1 MNHIIQM
8 KKTLIL
14 GLLAACAVGCHAAGE
29 GDDPVIMTVNG
40 KPVLKSEFE
49 YSYRKNNGED
59 VIDHKTVKEY
69 VELFANYKRKVEAAL
84 EAHLDTLSSYQQE
97 FRQYRDQQVLP
108 TIISE
113 ADVDNEARVIYQET
127 KDRIGPDGLVSLQH
141 ILLRVGQNDSE
152 SVKQSQA
159 QRADSVYQALM
170 NGADFSELARRVSQ
184 DPGSAPSGGELPW
197 LSKGQ
202 TLPAFDAAAFALK
215 EGEISRPVL
224 TEVGYHVI
232 KMKARK
238 QLEPYEEVKN
248 DIYQFIEK
256 REIRESIARNRVKA
270 MAEGSGKTE
279 QQIMDESADSIS
291 AINQDMKYLI
301 KEYHDGLLLYEI
313 SNREVWEKA
322 SKDEPGLQV
331 FYNKNKKKYKW
342 DEPRFKGIAYHT
354 RDAKDVEAVKKCL
367 KKEPFSKWADILRTT
382 FNNDSVL
389 RIRAEKGI
397 FKKGDNGLV
406 DKEQFKVADAK
417 VKEIKDFPYT
427 STYGKMLKGPEEMD
441 DVRGLVVGDY
451 QDSMEKAWVEQLK
464 KRYPVSVDEKVLS
477 TVKADK

>member
-1 MNHIIQM
+1 M

-14 GLLAACAVGCHAAGE
+14 GLLACAVGCYAAGAD
-29 GDDPVIMTVNG
+29 DDPVIMTVNG
-40 KPVLKSEFE
+40 KPVPKSEFE
-49 YSYRKNNGED
+49 YSYHKNNGED

-84 EAHLDTLSSYQQE
+84 DAHLDTLSSYNQE

-108 TIISE
+108 TIITD
-113 ADVDNEARVIYQET
+113 ADVDAEARKIYQET

-141 ILLRVGQNDSE
+141 ILLRVGQNDDE

-159 QRADSVYQALM
+159 QRADSVWQALQG
-170 NGADFSELARRVSQ
+170 GADFSELARRVSQ
-184 DPGSAPSGGELPW
+184 DPGSASNGGELPW

-248 DIYQFIEK
+248 DIYRFIEQ
-256 REIRESIARNRVKA
+256 RNIRESIARNRVKA

-279 QQIMDESADSIS
+279 QQVMDERADSVS
-291 AINQDMKYLI
+291 AISQDMKYLI

-322 SKDEPGLQV
+322 SKDEAGLQS
-331 FYNKNKKKYKW
+331 FYKKNKKKYKW

-354 RDAKDVEAVKKCL
+354 RDAKDIEAVKKSL
-367 KKEPFSKWADILRTT
+367 KKVPFSKWAEVLRTT

-406 DKEQFKVADAK
+406 DKEQFKVDDAK
-417 VKEIKDFPYT
+417 IKEIKDFPNT
-427 STYGKMLKGPEEMD
+427 STYGKMLKAPEEMD
-441 DVRGLVVGDY
+441 DVRNLVVGDY
-451 QDSMEKAWVEQLK
+451 QDFMEKAWIEQLK
-464 KRYPVSVDEKVLS
+464 KRYPVVVNEEVLS

>member
-1 MNHIIQM
+1 M

-14 GLLAACAVGCHAAGE
+14 GLLACAVGCHAAGAD
-29 GDDPVIMTVNG
+29 DDPVIMTVNG
-40 KPVLKSEFE
+40 KPVPKSEFE
-49 YSYRKNNGED
+49 YSYHKNNGED

-84 EAHLDTLSSYQQE
+84 DAHLDTLSSYNQE

-108 TIISE
+108 TIITD
-113 ADVDNEARVIYQET
+113 ADVDAEARKIYQET

-141 ILLRVGQNDSE
+141 ILLRVGQNDDE

-159 QRADSVYQALM
+159 QRADSVWQALQ

-184 DPGSAPSGGELPW
+184 DPGSAANGGELPW

-248 DIYQFIEK
+248 DIYRFIEQ
-256 REIRESIARNRVKA
+256 RNIRESIARNRVKA
-270 MAEGSGKTE
+270 MAESSGKTE
-279 QQIMDESADSIS
+279 QQVMDERADSIS
-291 AINQDMKYLI
+291 AISQDMKYLI

-322 SKDEPGLQV
+322 SKDEAGLQS
-331 FYNKNKKKYKW
+331 FYKKNKKKYKW

-354 RDAKDVEAVKKCL
+354 RDAKDIEAVKKSL
-367 KKEPFSKWADILRTT
+367 KKVPFSKWAEVLRTT

-406 DKEQFKVADAK
+406 DKEQFKVDDAK
-417 VKEIKDFPYT
+417 IKEIKDFPNT
-427 STYGKMLKGPEEMD
+427 STYGKMLKAPEEMD
-441 DVRGLVVGDY
+441 DVRNLVVGDY
-451 QDSMEKAWVEQLK
+451 QDFMEKAWIEQLK
-464 KRYPVSVDEKVLS
+464 KRYPVVVNEEVLS

>member
-1 MNHIIQM
+1 
-8 KKTLIL
+8 
-14 GLLAACAVGCHAAGE
+14 
-29 GDDPVIMTVNG
+29 
-40 KPVLKSEFE
+40 
-49 YSYRKNNGED
+49 
-59 VIDHKTVKEY
+59 
-69 VELFANYKRKVEAAL
+69 
-84 EAHLDTLSSYQQE
+84 
-97 FRQYRDQQVLP
+97 
-108 TIISE
+108 
-113 ADVDNEARVIYQET
+113 
-127 KDRIGPDGLVSLQH
+127 
-141 ILLRVGQNDSE
+141 
-152 SVKQSQA
+152 
-159 QRADSVYQALM
+159 VYQALM

-184 DPGSAPSGGELPW
+184 DQGSAPSGGELPG

-279 QQIMDESADSIS
+279 QQIMDERADSIS

-354 RDAKDVEAVKKCL
+354 RDAKDVEAVKKSL

-441 DVRGLVVGDY
+441 DVRSLVVGDY

>member
-1 MNHIIQM
+1 
-8 KKTLIL
+8 
-14 GLLAACAVGCHAAGE
+14 
-29 GDDPVIMTVNG
+29 
-40 KPVLKSEFE
+40 
-49 YSYRKNNGED
+49 
-59 VIDHKTVKEY
+59 
-69 VELFANYKRKVEAAL
+69 
-84 EAHLDTLSSYQQE
+84 
-97 FRQYRDQQVLP
+97 
-108 TIISE
+108 
-113 ADVDNEARVIYQET
+113 
-127 KDRIGPDGLVSLQH
+127 
-141 ILLRVGQNDSE
+141 
-152 SVKQSQA
+152 
-159 QRADSVYQALM
+159 
-170 NGADFSELARRVSQ
+170 
-184 DPGSAPSGGELPW
+184 
-197 LSKGQ
+197 
-202 TLPAFDAAAFALK
+202 
-215 EGEISRPVL
+215 
-224 TEVGYHVI
+224 
-232 KMKARK
+232 
-238 QLEPYEEVKN
+238 
-248 DIYQFIEK
+248 
-256 REIRESIARNRVKA
+256 
-270 MAEGSGKTE
+270 
-279 QQIMDESADSIS
+279 MDERADSIS

-441 DVRGLVVGDY
+441 DVRSLVVGDY

>member
-1 MNHIIQM
+1 M
-8 KKTLIL
+8 
-14 GLLAACAVGCHAAGE
+14 AD
-29 GDDPVIMTVNG
+29 DDPVIMTVNG

-49 YSYRKNNGED
+49 YSYHKNNGED
-59 VIDHKTVKEY
+59 VIDHKSVKEY

-84 EAHLDTLSSYQQE
+84 DAHLDTLTSYNQE

-108 TIISE
+108 TIVTDADIDSE
-113 ADVDNEARVIYQET
+113 ARKIYQET
-127 KDRIGPDGLVSLQH
+127 KNHIGPDGLVSLQH
-141 ILLRVGQNDSE
+141 ILLRVGQNDAE

-159 QRADSVYQALM
+159 QRADSIYQALQK
-170 NGADFSELARRVSQ
+170 GADFSDLARRLSQ
-184 DPGSAPSGGELPW
+184 DPGSAANGGELPW

-202 TLPAFDAAAFALK
+202 TLPAFDAAAFAMK

-224 TEVGYHVI
+224 TEVGYHII

-238 QLEPYEEVKN
+238 QLEPYEEVKS
-248 DIYQFIEK
+248 DIYKFIEQ
-256 REIRESIARNRVKA
+256 RNIRESIARNRVKA
-270 MAEGSGKTE
+270 MAESSGKTE
-279 QQIMDESADSIS
+279 QQVMDERADSIS
-291 AINQDMKYLI
+291 AISQEMKYLI

-322 SKDEPGLQV
+322 SKDEAGLQA

-354 RDAKDVEAVKKCL
+354 RDAKDIAAVKKSR
-367 KKEPFSKWADILRTT
+367 KKVPFSEWADVLRTT

-406 DKEQFKVADAK
+406 DKEQFKVADAQ
-417 VKEIKDFPYT
+417 VKEIKDFPNT
-427 STYGKMLKGPEEMD
+427 STHGKLLKGPEEMD
-441 DVRGLVVGDY
+441 DVRNLVVGDY
-451 QDSMEKAWVEQLK
+451 QDFMEKAWIEQLK
-464 KRYPVSVDEKVLS
+464 KRYPVTVNEDVLS